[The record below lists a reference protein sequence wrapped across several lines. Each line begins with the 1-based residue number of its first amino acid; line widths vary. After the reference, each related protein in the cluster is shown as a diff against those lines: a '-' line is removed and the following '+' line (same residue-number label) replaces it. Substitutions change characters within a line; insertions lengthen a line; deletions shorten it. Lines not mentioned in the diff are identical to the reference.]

1 MRNPYTRFRRLASS
15 LLTPCFWWRRDLLV
29 RVALEDGQVLWVSEA
44 AHDQLHCDGKLG
56 SPPPVAETS
65 STPPPPAAGGDE
77 GLQPAP
83 APSPQPE
90 PQTSGQTTSSPS
102 AVAARRDQAVTRLGS
117 RSGSHSSPPGFE
129 RLDITEALAKLLAE
143 ARQAKKDS
151 EAAPDDAA
159 LQSAFVEKRRLYKQ
173 AKEKSQARSTQSSSG
188 ASGATSGEANQLQQ
202 QIARMQRENL
212 QNQQVQQQMQER
224 MEQRMERLQASVD
237 SQSTQKSATCALM

>member
-1 MRNPYTRFRRLASS
+1 
-15 LLTPCFWWRRDLLV
+15 
-29 RVALEDGQVLWVSEA
+29 VALEDGQVLWVSEA
-44 AHDQLHCDGKLG
+44 AHDKLHAEGKLG

-65 STPPPPAAGGDE
+65 STMPPPAAGGDE

-117 RSGSHSSPPGFE
+117 RSSQPSQPGFE

-151 EAAPDDAA
+151 EAAPTDTA
-159 LQSAFVEKRRLYKQ
+159 LQAAFVEKRRLYKQ
-173 AKEKSQARSTQSSSG
+173 AKERSQARSTQPS
-188 ASGATSGEANQLQQ
+188 SGATSGEANQLQQ
-202 QIARMQRENL
+202 QIARMQRDNR
-212 QNQQVQQQMQER
+212 QAQQK
-224 MEQRMERLQASVD
+224 MEQRMEKLQATVD
-237 SQSTQKSATCALM
+237 LQSTHTSATCALM

>member
-1 MRNPYTRFRRLASS
+1 
-15 LLTPCFWWRRDLLV
+15 
-29 RVALEDGQVLWVSEA
+29 
-44 AHDQLHCDGKLG
+44 
-56 SPPPVAETS
+56 
-65 STPPPPAAGGDE
+65 
-77 GLQPAP
+77 
-83 APSPQPE
+83 
-90 PQTSGQTTSSPS
+90 
-102 AVAARRDQAVTRLGS
+102 VAARRDQAVTRLGS
-117 RSGSHSSPPGFE
+117 RSSQPSQPGFE

-173 AKEKSQARSTQSSSG
+173 AKERSQARSTQPS
-188 ASGATSGEANQLQQ
+188 SGATSGEANQLQQ

-237 SQSTQKSATCALM
+237 KSATCALM

>member
-1 MRNPYTRFRRLASS
+1 M
-15 LLTPCFWWRRDLLV
+15 LTPCFWWRRDLLV

-44 AHDQLHCDGKLG
+44 AHEKLHAEGKLG
-56 SPPPVAETS
+56 SPPPVDETS

-117 RSGSHSSPPGFE
+117 RSGSHTSPPGFE

-159 LQSAFVEKRRLYKQ
+159 LQSACVEKRRLYKQ
-173 AKEKSQARSTQSSSG
+173 AKERSQARSATPSSG
-188 ASGATSGEANQLQQ
+188 ASGATGNEANQLQ
-202 QIARMQRENL
+202 QIARMQRENR
-212 QNQQVQQQMQER
+212 QAQEQMQHE
-224 MEQRMERLQASVD
+224 MQQRMERLQASVD
-237 SQSTQKSATCALM
+237 KSATCALM